1 MRKSGVAIFLM
12 LFFLMAHNAQAQIK
26 IGVVNLQRALDES
39 AAGKKAVED
48 MRKIFESKQKTIEKR
63 KSDLKQMQQELN
75 SQSSLLSEEAKRE
88 KMNLYQQE
96 MKELQRLVQD
106 SNEELKRKES
116 ELVGKIARELRGIV
130 KSLGKDLGYDL
141 ILEYQESGVLY
152 RSDAVDIT
160 SQVIARYD
168 KEQKARN

>member
-1 MRKSGVAIFLM
+1 MKKFGVVIFLM
-12 LFFLMAHNAQAQIK
+12 LFFVVAQNVQAQIK

-39 AAGKKAVED
+39 VAGKKAVED
-48 MRKIFESKQKTIEKR
+48 MRAIFESKQKTINKR

-75 SQSSLLSEEAKRE
+75 SQSSLLSDEAKRE

-106 SNEELKRKES
+106 SNEELRRKES
-116 ELVGKIARELRGIV
+116 ELVGKIARELRGV
-130 KSLGKDLGYDL
+130 VRSLGKELGYDL
-141 ILEYQESGVLY
+141 ILEYQEGGVLY
-152 RSDAVDIT
+152 NSSAVDIT

-168 KEQKARN
+168 KEQKAKN